1 MSFEKGQIKKIAV
14 IGAGASGAIALD
26 SLVREQAFDTIK
38 VFERREKAGGV
49 W

>member
-1 MSFEKGQIKKIAV
+1 MSFKKGEIKSVAV

-38 VFERREKAGGV
+38 VFERRERAGGV

>member
-1 MSFEKGQIKKIAV
+1 MAFRSGDIKRVAV
-14 IGAGASGAIALD
+14 IGAGPSGAIALD
-26 SLVREQAFDTIK
+26 SLVRERAFDVVR